1 MKMYQREVNL
11 AFSSRKLY
19 LMLFLVQKL

>member
-11 AFSSRKLY
+11 AFSGRKLY
-19 LMLFLVQKL
+19 LMPFLVQKL